1 MIVDEK
7 KYTNIPTEKFEFVNS
22 GEKIHDTK
30 FETKPIGYFKD
41 ALIRFC
47 KNRASVAAFV
57 IIILI
62 VLFAL
67 IVPFTTP
74 KSKATVMDTY
84 YKQKAPRNV
93 FLKENLGIMSG
104 SKKLESNERAVLLEL
119 AKGVGAEFDEEEEI
133 ISLGDSF
140 DSYYQPVIKYKFA
153 GENKLGVSSKA
164 FYDMKIDT
172 YLSVGFIYK
181 TIEQSEYRKILEWE
195 QENGKRVIYPL
206 IDTANSY
213 CVDANNANYWYKAN
227 AKGVPLNVISTGAN
241 GRLDTTKDVDDKKTD
256 DIVELLEFSEDLVL
270 EDNYIRDENGNLVYY
285 TYSGG
290 GSTETAMYNV
300 RILYYNYYQYI
311 NGFEPNYFIG
321 TDSQGYDLAYRMATG
336 IRLSLL
342 LAVVVSVINL
352 VLGAIVGAIEGYYGG
367 TVDLIIERLKDI
379 LSGIPFIILATLFQL
394 HLAKKVGPLPSLIFA
409 FVLTGWLGTSSRVRT
424 QFYRF
429 KNQEYVMAARTLGAR
444 DRRIMWK
451 HIFPNTLGTLITSSV
466 LVIPSVIFSESML
479 SYLGI
484 ASLGGTKNTSL
495 GTLLSDA
502 STKWTDFPHLMIAP
516 AIVISLLMICFN
528 LFGNGLRDAFNP
540 TLRGSEE

>member
-133 ISLGDSF
+133 ISLGASL

-206 IDTANSY
+206 VDTANSY

-241 GRLDTTKDVDDKKTD
+241 GRLDTTKD
-256 DIVELLEFSEDLVL
+256 
-270 EDNYIRDENGNLVYY
+270 
-285 TYSGG
+285 
-290 GSTETAMYNV
+290 
-300 RILYYNYYQYI
+300 
-311 NGFEPNYFIG
+311 
-321 TDSQGYDLAYRMATG
+321 
-336 IRLSLL
+336 
-342 LAVVVSVINL
+342 
-352 VLGAIVGAIEGYYGG
+352 
-367 TVDLIIERLKDI
+367 
-379 LSGIPFIILATLFQL
+379 
-394 HLAKKVGPLPSLIFA
+394 
-409 FVLTGWLGTSSRVRT
+409 
-424 QFYRF
+424 
-429 KNQEYVMAARTLGAR
+429 
-444 DRRIMWK
+444 
-451 HIFPNTLGTLITSSV
+451 
-466 LVIPSVIFSESML
+466 
-479 SYLGI
+479 
-484 ASLGGTKNTSL
+484 
-495 GTLLSDA
+495 
-502 STKWTDFPHLMIAP
+502 
-516 AIVISLLMICFN
+516 
-528 LFGNGLRDAFNP
+528 
-540 TLRGSEE
+540 